1 MCLQCYLSAN
11 IFSCRKLILPER
23 YGDIMVPFGMKLL
36 PLVTCVAVF
45 AFTTAGFFL
54 TDGGTEKIYEILSLL
69 SFACALVQMAMLL

>member
-1 MCLQCYLSAN
+1 
-11 IFSCRKLILPER
+11 
-23 YGDIMVPFGMKLL
+23 MVPFGMKLL